1 MGKEMEEKNKYQ
13 EALEEIINGYQY
25 AYNYY
30 CQFQGVSEE
39 KAKELFEHFNNKNI
53 GLLKRLLSKET
64 PEEPINKGFKNDILE
79 YKCLQYKCPTCK
91 IGKVGEIIDNGRETK
106 GEGFPNY
113 CPNCGQKIKW

>member
-64 PEEPINKGFKNDILE
+64 PEEPIKEPMIKEFETEI
-79 YKCLQYKCPTCK
+79 LQYKCPTCK
-91 IGKVGEIIDNGRETK
+91 ICKVGKITDNGWETK
-106 GEGFPNY
+106 GEGFTNY
-113 CPNCGQKIKW
+113 CPICGQKIKW